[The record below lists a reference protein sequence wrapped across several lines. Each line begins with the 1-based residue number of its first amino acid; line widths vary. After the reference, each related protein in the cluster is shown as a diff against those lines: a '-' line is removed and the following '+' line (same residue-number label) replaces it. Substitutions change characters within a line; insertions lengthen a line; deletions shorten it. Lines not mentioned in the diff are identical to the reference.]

1 MKEIKPPK
9 TITFDA
15 DRVTHNDNTRN
26 TACYA
31 LAEVWRHRLELE
43 AYRGLRQ
50 HEYPPPSHPLYTH
63 IIRARRGSGAG
74 ACAALGRWCCAP
86 QTLFCL

>member
-50 HEYPPPSHPLYTH
+50 HEYPPPLPTPSILTSYVL
-63 IIRARRGSGAG
+63 GA
-74 ACAALGRWCCAP
+74 AAVQALV
-86 QTLFCL
+86 QL